1 MEDETTWIYDL
12 ILQIICSPEF
22 RNPIKNFIDENCE
35 SFIGEE
41 ENSLEQGAL
50 HKKFINL
57 VETLLETSIKEF
69 GITDQMFCLA
79 AKKGLEDP
87 KGKKYFEQLI
97 AFTNY
102 MYFKNLLTK
111 RNLHLEELALKEMQ
125 SKLESESV
133 SKAKRD
139 EQMQH
144 FEQLAKMKEE
154 KEIEAAIKMSLAL
167 EEEKKKLQEI
177 EDEEIKRAIK
187 LSELDAVQKNPI
199 AKSFKNENVNTQQ
212 QNIKKD
218 VKPTQPIK
226 EQKNIKVDD
235 NKKVTTDNTPS
246 VGKTANNFIGKPL
259 DNKSQTDF
267 EEEKKKKLKE
277 YREMILKEKKES
289 RDKQLLKTNQD
300 NVLDGQLTEEEKRKF
315 LLRKELANKLKKNN
329 TKFNSES

>member
-1 MEDETTWIYDL
+1 MEDEITWIYDL

-50 HKKFINL
+50 HKQFINL
-57 VETLLETSIKEF
+57 TESLLEASLKEF

-87 KGKKYFEQLI
+87 ENKKYFEQLI

-125 SKLESESV
+125 SKLESDSS
-133 SKAKRD
+133 SKAKRE
-139 EQMQH
+139 EQIQQ

-154 KEIEAAIKMSLAL
+154 KEIAAAIQMSLAL

-187 LSELDAVQKNPI
+187 LSELDAIHKNPI
-199 AKSFKNENVNTQQ
+199 AKSFKTEHVNPQQ
-212 QNIKKD
+212 QSTKKD
-218 VKPTQPIK
+218 ISQKIEQNVKQEIK
-226 EQKNIKVDD
+226 EQKNIKTD
-235 NKKVTTDNTPS
+235 NNTKVMPDNTVTTTE
-246 VGKTANNFIGKPL
+246 NNFIGKPL
-259 DNKSQTDF
+259 DNKSQSDF
-267 EEEKKKKLKE
+267 EEEKKKKLRE

-289 RDKQLLKTNQD
+289 RDKQLLKANQD
-300 NVLDGQLTEEEKRKF
+300 NKLDSELTEEEKLYVKG
-315 LLRKELANKLKKNN
+315 KLIQFPQNQ
-329 TKFNSES
+329 